1 MGGLAYDTLI
11 IPVSQTN
18 WLIKGYIMTE
28 LIGSENCMRRIRK
41 SWSFGNGV
49 CTAKFSV
56 VVDWGLF

>member
-1 MGGLAYDTLI
+1 MGRLVYDTLVI
-11 IPVSQTN
+11 SISQTN
-18 WLIKGYIMTE
+18 WLMKEYIMTE
-28 LIGSENCMRRIRK
+28 LISSENCIRRIRK